1 MSHAHHEPHV
11 DYDGGHKKIA
21 ILISVLAALLAVV
34 ETAGKDAQT
43 EFLSHQVEAS
53 DLWAFYQAK
62 TIRRTVLSSAVDRLQ
77 HDRSLMTDVQAEASA
92 AIDQRL
98 AAWRADIDRWESEPS
113 TGEGRR
119 ELTVRAQTQEKLR
132 DDASR
137 RYHWFEY
144 GSAALQLAIVLASA
158 SIITGM
164 VLLAWGALGLGGL
177 GGALGLW
184 AWLAPAL
191 V

>member
-1 MSHAHHEPHV
+1 MSHAHHEPHA
-11 DYDGGHKKIA
+11 DHGGGNKKVA
-21 ILISVLAALLAVV
+21 ILISVLAALLAIV
-34 ETAGKDAQT
+34 ETAGKNAQT
-43 EFLSHQVEAS
+43 QFLSHQVEAS
-53 DLWAFYQAK
+53 NLWAFYQAK
-62 TIRRTVLSSAVDRLQ
+62 TIRRTVLISAADRLQ
-77 HDRSLMTDVQAEASA
+77 HDRSVMADVRDETGA

-119 ELTVRAQTQEKLR
+119 ELTARAQVQEKLR

-144 GSAALQLAIVLASA
+144 GSAAVQLAIVLASA

-164 VLLAWGALGLGGL
+164 VLLVWGAVGLGGL
-177 GGALGLW
+177 GAALGLW

-191 V
+191 I

>member
-11 DYDGGHKKIA
+11 DHGGGNKKIA
-21 ILISVLAALLAVV
+21 ILISVLAALLAIV
-34 ETAGKDAQT
+34 ETAGKNAQT
-43 EFLSHQVEAS
+43 QFLSHQVEAS
-53 DLWAFYQAK
+53 NLWAFYQAK
-62 TIRRTVLSSAVDRLQ
+62 TIRRTVLISAADRLQ
-77 HDRSLMTDVQAEASA
+77 HDRSLMADVQTETGT

-98 AAWRADIDRWESEPS
+98 SGWRADIDRWESEPS

-119 ELTVRAQTQEKLR
+119 ELTARAQAQEKQR
-132 DDASR
+132 DDSSR

-158 SIITGM
+158 SIVTGM
-164 VLLAWGALGLGGL
+164 ALLAWGAIGLGGL

-191 V
+191 I

>member
-1 MSHAHHEPHV
+1 MSHAHHEPHA
-11 DYDGGHKKIA
+11 DHGGGNKKIA

-34 ETAGKDAQT
+34 ETAGKNAQT
-43 EFLSHQVEAS
+43 QFLSHQVEAS
-53 DLWAFYQAK
+53 NLWAFYQAK
-62 TIRRTVLSSAVDRLQ
+62 TIRRTVLVAAVDRLQ
-77 HDRSLMTDVQAEASA
+77 IDREVMPAPGGDGT

-98 AAWRADIDRWESEPS
+98 TAWRADIDRWESEPS

-119 ELTVRAQTQEKLR
+119 ELTARAQAQEKQR
-132 DDASR
+132 DDSSR

-158 SIITGM
+158 SIVTGM
-164 VLLAWGALGLGGL
+164 VLLAWGAIGLGGL
-177 GGALGLW
+177 GGAFALW
-184 AWLAPAL
+184 GWLAPVL